1 MPAYPQKLSDIGLR
15 ASRIYSKEGSGGQP
29 VTVSPMKKLA
39 ALLLTIMPLACAA
52 DDSAAHKQELL
63 WQKLAHG
70 VEALD
75 SGLDGVMG
83 VAILDLKT
91 GREWM
96 YHANEVFPTA
106 STIKLAVLAEL
117 YHQQE
122 LSLEGKTGGA
132 KLTDLYTVRREDMVP
147 SSAILGNLTPGVTVL
162 TNRDLAAAVVAVS
175 DNSASNIL
183 TNRLGM
189 ARINAMLDGLNLKQT
204 RIRRLMMDL
213 EAAKQGRE
221 NVATPHELVLLLQA
235 IYQNKL
241 FRPELTQDLLNL
253 LSTPKS
259 SSIPRFLPEDLK
271 IANKPGELFGVRCD
285 AGIVF
290 VPNHPFAIAIM
301 TTYDRDGRAAE
312 QTISQVALLAWRLF
326 DTLSVSS
333 EYGRAMT
340 AR

>member
-1 MPAYPQKLSDIGLR
+1 
-15 ASRIYSKEGSGGQP
+15 
-29 VTVSPMKKLA
+29 MKKLA
-39 ALLLTIMPLACAA
+39 ALLLTMASFAYAA
-52 DDSAAHKQELL
+52 DNTAGRKGELL
-63 WQKLAHG
+63 WQKLGHG

-75 SGLDGVMG
+75 SGLDGILG
-83 VAILDLKT
+83 VAVLDLTT

-122 LSLEGKTGGA
+122 LSLQGKTGGA
-132 KLTDLYTVRREDMVP
+132 KLSDLYTVRKEDLAP
-147 SSAILGNLTPGVTVL
+147 DSAILENLTPGVTVL
-162 TNRDLAAAVVAVS
+162 THRDLAAAVVAVS

-189 ARINAMLDGLNLKQT
+189 AHVNELLDSLNLKQT
-204 RIRRLMMDL
+204 RLRRLMMDL

-241 FRPELTQDLLNL
+241 FRPELTQDFLSL

-259 SSIPRFLPEDLK
+259 SFIPRLLPENLR
-271 IANKPGELFGVRCD
+271 IANKPGELDGVRCD

-290 VPNHPFAIAIM
+290 VPKHPFAIAIM

-312 QTISQVALLAWRLF
+312 QTISEVALLAWKLF

-333 EYGRAMT
+333 EYGRAI
-340 AR
+340 R

>member
-1 MPAYPQKLSDIGLR
+1 
-15 ASRIYSKEGSGGQP
+15 
-29 VTVSPMKKLA
+29 MKKLA
-39 ALLLTIMPLACAA
+39 ALLLTMASFAYAA
-52 DDSAAHKQELL
+52 DNTAGRKGELL
-63 WQKLAHG
+63 WQKLGHG

-75 SGLDGVMG
+75 SGLDGILG
-83 VAILDLKT
+83 VAVLDLTT

-122 LSLEGKTGGA
+122 LSLQGKTGGA
-132 KLTDLYTVRREDMVP
+132 KLSDLYTVRKEDLAP
-147 SSAILGNLTPGVTVL
+147 DSAILDNLTPGVTVL
-162 TNRDLAAAVVAVS
+162 TDRDLAAAVVAVS

-189 ARINAMLDGLNLKQT
+189 AHVNELLDSLNLKQT
-204 RIRRLMMDL
+204 RLRRLMMDL

-241 FRPELTQDLLNL
+241 FRPELTQDLLSL

-259 SSIPRFLPEDLK
+259 SFIPRLLPENLR
-271 IANKPGELFGVRCD
+271 IANKPGELDGVRCD

-290 VPNHPFAIAIM
+290 VPKHPFAIAIM

-312 QTISQVALLAWRLF
+312 QTISEVALLAWKLF

-333 EYGRAMT
+333 EYGRAI
-340 AR
+340 R

>member
-1 MPAYPQKLSDIGLR
+1 
-15 ASRIYSKEGSGGQP
+15 
-29 VTVSPMKKLA
+29 MKKLA
-39 ALLLTIMPLACAA
+39 ALLLTITSIAYAA
-52 DDSAAHKQELL
+52 DNTAGRKGDLL
-63 WQKLAHG
+63 WQKLGHG

-75 SGLDGVMG
+75 SGLDGILG
-83 VAILDLKT
+83 VAILDLTT

-96 YHANEVFPTA
+96 HHANEVFPTA

-117 YHQQE
+117 YRQQE
-122 LSLEGKTGGA
+122 FSLQGKTGGA
-132 KLTDLYTVRREDMVP
+132 KLGDLYTVRKEDLAP
-147 SSAILGNLTPGVTVL
+147 DSAILDNLTPGVTVL
-162 TNRDLAAAVVAVS
+162 TDRDLAAAVVAVS

-189 ARINAMLDGLNLKQT
+189 AHVNELLDSLNLKQT
-204 RIRRLMMDL
+204 RLRRLMMDL

-241 FRPELTQDLLNL
+241 FRPELTQDLLSL

-259 SSIPRFLPEDLK
+259 SFIPRLLPENLR
-271 IANKPGELFGVRCD
+271 IANKPGELDGVRCD

-290 VPNHPFAIAIM
+290 VPKHPFAIAIM

-312 QTISQVALLAWRLF
+312 QTISEVALLAWKLF

-333 EYGRAMT
+333 EYGRAI
-340 AR
+340 R